1 LFLLTTGYIYFV
13 CGEIFGGFR
22 NSIFGRFGEVWP
34 PMAYVRAR
42 QGDRN
47 AGSQCGPNDMCES
60 ARRWEGIEKTRGR
73 LRRIDLVII
82 VDVELA

>member
-1 LFLLTTGYIYFV
+1 
-13 CGEIFGGFR
+13 
-22 NSIFGRFGEVWP
+22 
-34 PMAYVRAR
+34 MAYVRAR